1 MINPFSSSSLLNR
14 PLLPEV
20 CQRIHAQALFQ
31 AARGRNVDDVP
42 SSVPV
47 ARLRTHLHHAGPETC
62 LTHPPEIECLFQGM
76 TLSVY
81 QCIEALYCSRVARS
95 IAMVNR
101 IVNALAR
108 CANISPIHAEAIWSI
123 CLHLNE
129 RRAHM
134 IRVTTQPSQ
143 ATWWLSD
150 IASPPLVAQ
159 ADHHTHRALVAVI
172 DISTPAVLAF
182 RIGREQSITELMALS
197 LYDALVAARHP
208 HPSGGGGLVWI
219 IPSSLLTTDLL
230 PQTCTLAC
238 TSLGVSIDTCARSAV
253 PLLQDVS
260 MYWNALHTP
269 EPVPLSTGQV
279 DILFDSILKRAY
291 GTSPLRLREQNDH
304 RFKQFI
310 GYQNDPAHLV
320 PALRA
325 LLPTHDACINASG
338 EIFFDGL
345 HYTDDLLTL
354 FPGASVSIRRSEQS
368 EVLIWVSLDGE
379 MLGEARARELA
390 RRDGSYRAHR
400 YGKEH
405 RCYLLPC

>member
-31 AARGRNVDDVP
+31 TARGRNVDSVP
-42 SSVPV
+42 SSIPV
-47 ARLRTHLHHAGPETC
+47 AQLRALLHHGGPETC
-62 LTHPPEIECLFQGM
+62 LTHLTEIERLFHGM
-76 TLSVY
+76 TFSVY
-81 QCIEALYCSRVARS
+81 QFIEALYCSRVARS
-95 IAMVNR
+95 IAMVTR
-101 IVNALAR
+101 VVNALAR
-108 CANISPIHAEAIWSI
+108 CANLSPIHAEAIWSI
-123 CLHLNE
+123 CLHLDE
-129 RRAHM
+129 QRAHM

-143 ATWWLSD
+143 ATWWLGE
-150 IASPPLVAQ
+150 IASSPLVAQ
-159 ADHHTHRALVAVI
+159 AGHNPQRALVAVI

-182 RIGREQSITELMALS
+182 RIGWEQSITELVSLA
-197 LYDALVAARHP
+197 LYDALAAARYP

-219 IPSSLLTTDLL
+219 IPSSLLTTGRPPL
-230 PQTCTLAC
+230 TCTLTC
-238 TSLGVSIDTCARSAV
+238 TSLGVRIETCARSAV
-253 PLLQDVS
+253 PLREDMS
-260 MYWNALHTP
+260 MYWKTLHTP
-269 EPVPLSTGQV
+269 GPVPTGQF
-279 DILFDSILKRAY
+279 IFDSILKRAY
-291 GTSPLRLREQNDH
+291 GTSPLRLREQNNH

-325 LLPTHDACINASG
+325 LLPSHDACIRARG

-354 FPGASVSIRRSEQS
+354 FPGARVSIRRSEQS
-368 EVLIWVSLDGE
+368 EALIWVSLDGE

-400 YGKEH
+400 
-405 RCYLLPC
+405 